1 MYIFWV
7 HLKNTAFRQYTRV
20 TRLKR
25 FSTLEI
31 SAWYTA
37 NQSQKIMRLLW
48 IICNGLTYWLEHT
61 DQGDGDPPSFFLA
74 SPWRPPPVFCTAL
87 TLIYNFEGVA
97 IKGGSNCCLFDLG
110 QTKVS
115 AHHLSVHGRV
125 CKLET
130 CSIWVLTFSGIREGD
145 KTMSKTSGIYHQ

>member
-1 MYIFWV
+1 MNILSSPQKHCLSTV
-7 HLKNTAFRQYTRV
+7 HQGDQAEEVLHTRN
-20 TRLKR
+20 
-25 FSTLEI
+25 FSMI
-31 SAWYTA
+31 Y
-37 NQSQKIMRLLW
+37 NQPESKIMRLLW

-87 TLIYNFEGVA
+87 ILIYNFEGVA
-97 IKGGSNCCLFDLG
+97 IEGGSNCCLFDLG